1 MVFAI
6 EFSILVAFSNQC
18 DKRDNE
24 KSIFVDSSRFRAGNH
39 IIFARKEVT
48 FLASRASPWQFTVP
62 HSMPMSTHSK
72 DMQAVSLIFKHEC
85 EYVNK

>member
-1 MVFAI
+1 MR
-6 EFSILVAFSNQC
+6 N
-18 DKRDNE
+18 
-24 KSIFVDSSRFRAGNH
+24 RFLLIQVVSVPATT
-39 IIFARKEVT
+39 IFARKEVT